1 MTYVNSLDLLR
12 TMMLIRAF
20 ERALMQTP
28 EHGFQLLSSGE
39 EAVAVGVCAALA
51 PDDQLL
57 SSGRSI
63 APALA
68 RGLDPGAVMAELLGK
83 VAGPCRGR
91 GGRGHL
97 SQPSAGYFGA
107 HAVVGGNLTVAT
119 GVALAAQIQRR
130 SSIVACIFGDG
141 ACGAGALHEALNI
154 AALWKLP
161 LVFICDNNQYSVSTP
176 QSEALAPRQL
186 SDLAKPFGMPAT
198 TVDGMDVIAVRD
210 AARSCAERARSG
222 QGPSF
227 LEAISYRFATHSTAT
242 RETRP
247 AEELR
252 TWSAR
257 CPIETFATRL
267 QGEGALSAE
276 LRRELASEAET
287 VVAGALSTAQRSPY
301 PAASDLLR
309 DVI

>member
-1 MTYVNSLDLLR
+1 MDSLDLLR

-28 EHGFQLLSSGE
+28 EHGFQLLSAGE

-68 RGLDPGAVMAELLGK
+68 RGLHPAAVMAELLGK
-83 VAGPCRGR
+83 VAGPCGGR
-91 GGRGHL
+91 GGRGHI

-107 HAVVGGNLTVAT
+107 HAVVGGNLTVAA
-119 GVALAAQIQRR
+119 GVALAAQLQRR

-176 QSEALAPRQL
+176 RSEALAPKQL
-186 SDLAKPFGMPAT
+186 SDLAKPFGIPAT
-198 TVDGMDVIAVRD
+198 TVDGMDVTVVRD
-210 AARSCAERARSG
+210 AARACAERARSG

-242 RETRP
+242 RETRA
-247 AEELR
+247 AEELAA
-252 TWSAR
+252 WSAR
-257 CPIETFATRL
+257 CPIETFAMRL
-267 QGEGALSAE
+267 QGEGMLSAE
-276 LRRELASEAET
+276 LRGELERGAEA
-287 VVAGALSTAQRSPY
+287 VVAEALATAQASPY
-301 PAASDLLR
+301 PAPSDLLR